1 MDPSPPLP
9 WMHIRRRRTQP
20 GQQQYSRV
28 HLHKTWLFLPWS
40 SSLSGDLVLQIQ
52 KFFDFVFAVC
62 QRMFGH
68 KVQVQ
73 KVASHDF
80 PPAELPGES
89 PGKSIGAPLSQELS
103 GFYLDPSSFLIGE
116 TLDHILCS
124 IVLHPGNFQL
134 QIAELGQY

>member
-40 SSLSGDLVLQIQ
+40 SSLSGELVLQIQ